1 MHRRRG
7 SDVSN
12 WKLSGSYFEAC
23 NCDVAC
29 PCVFMSAP
37 TTGECTVLLAWHIDS
52 GAFGDV
58 PLDGLNVALAAFSP
72 GPMLTTKWDVALYLD
87 ERASS
92 PQKDALA
99 AIFGGQ
105 AGGEPAALGPF
116 VGRVI
121 GVRSVHIDFEA
132 HGRRRAMR
140 IPNLAEMEVE
150 AISGQGEKEVTIERV
165 PFTAVP
171 NQTTVVAK
179 SKRLSLHDHG
189 WNWELTDKNG
199 FYSPF
204 SFKGP

>member
-1 MHRRRG
+1 MPQRRG

-52 GAFGDV
+52 GASGDV

-72 GPMLTTKWDVALYLD
+72 GPMLTTKWDVALYVD
-87 ERASS
+87 DRASP
-92 PQKDALA
+92 PQRDALA

-116 VGRVI
+116 VGKVV
-121 GVRSVHIDFEA
+121 GVRSVRIEFQA
-132 HGRRRAMR
+132 HGRRRSMR
-140 IPNLAEMEVE
+140 IPDLAEMEIE
-150 AISGQGEKEVTIERV
+150 AIPGQGEKEVTIERV

-189 WNWELTDKNG
+189 WNWELSDKNG